1 MGMKSLWDKSDFGIR
16 MDSAATGDTGRLET
30 LVGLKLGLHADRVG
44 FYVRLLH
51 ALLSARIQ
59 KAFAP
64 YGLRPGSLTTMVLI
78 SANPGYSQI
87 ELARVGSLDKS
98 AIVAIVDDLEAR
110 GLAIRGR
117 STSDRRR
124 NSLFLT
130 PAGEALM
137 NEMHRKA
144 LDSEAPIR
152 GELSSIEL
160 SKFLEY
166 LDRVTKAV
174 ATEPH

>member
-1 MGMKSLWDKSDFGIR
+1 
-16 MDSAATGDTGRLET
+16 MDPATTEASGGLEA
-30 LVGLKLGLHADRVG
+30 LVGLRLGLHADRVG

-51 ALLSARIQ
+51 ALLSSGIQ

-137 NEMHRKA
+137 SEMHEKA

-152 GELSSIEL
+152 DELSPAEFSR
-160 SKFLEY
+160 FLDTLE
-166 LDRVTKAV
+166 RVTRAV
-174 ATEPH
+174 TAASR

>member
-1 MGMKSLWDKSDFGIR
+1 MGSTTTEVPG
-16 MDSAATGDTGRLET
+16 GLEA
-30 LVGLKLGLHADRVG
+30 LVGLKIGLHADRVG
-44 FYVRLLH
+44 FFVRLLH
-51 ALLSARIQ
+51 VLLSERIQ

-117 STSDRRR
+117 STTDRRR

-130 PAGEALM
+130 PAGETLM
-137 NEMHRKA
+137 NEMHAKA
-144 LDSEAPIR
+144 LDTESPIR
-152 GELSSIEL
+152 GELSEVEL
-160 SKFLEY
+160 AKFLDY
-166 LDRVTKAV
+166 LERVTKAV
-174 ATEPH
+174 ASDPV